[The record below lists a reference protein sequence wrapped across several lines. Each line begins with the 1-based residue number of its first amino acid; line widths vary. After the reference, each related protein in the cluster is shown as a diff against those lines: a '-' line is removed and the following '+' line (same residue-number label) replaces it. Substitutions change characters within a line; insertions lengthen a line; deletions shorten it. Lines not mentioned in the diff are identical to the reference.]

1 MHGSG
6 VYMILDTVSGR
17 RYIGSAVR
25 LWNRRRQHFQSLA
38 RGDHHSRFMQKTWN
52 KRPEALEFSIVLYCD
67 KDNLLMYEQLLLDA
81 YKPEFNTAPVAG
93 SQLGLKMSDEARA
106 KMRKARRKDFSPMTG
121 KKHTDETKAK
131 ISKTKSGVPAKAE
144 HVAKRM
150 AAIKALPIPPGPRKL
165 SFNEV
170 REIRDLCKHKVMTQ
184 IKIGLAYGVSNSVV
198 CEINSRKSYG
208 WMTDG

>member
-6 VYMILDTVSGR
+6 VYMIRDTVSGR

-67 KDNLLMYEQLLLDA
+67 KENLLMYEQILLDA

-121 KKHTDETKAK
+121 KKHTAETKAK
-131 ISKTKSGVPAKAE
+131 ISKTKSGVKMGPYSEERKEKTAKSMRE
-144 HVAKRM
+144 AKN
-150 AAIKALPIPPGPRKL
+150 ALTID
-165 SFNEV
+165 EV
-170 REIRDLCKHKVMTQ
+170 RLIRKWHAEGQAHKFSAMLLGRSYWAVADVVRGRTMR
-184 IKIGLAYGVSNSVV
+184 GV
-198 CEINSRKSYG
+198 E
-208 WMTDG
+208 